1 MDEYLFRLV
10 YGAHGGALTHVAVV
24 FTLLGEGWVTLALL
38 PFLVTRR
45 YRGPALALLGVFAA
59 TAVAVALL
67 KLAFHRVRPCN
78 ALPGVSCLWLDAPTD
93 YSFPSGHAAGS
104 FAFVAFIGSLV
115 FFSPESRTR
124 PALRL
129 AGCGL
134 LLATAT
140 CIALSR
146 VYLGVHFPGDIAA
159 GSCLGLILGVVGA
172 RVHLR
177 SQVAGRGTT
186 LE

>member
-10 YGAHGGALTHVAVV
+10 YGAHGGALTHIAAA
-24 FTLLGEGWVTLALL
+24 FTLLGEGWVVLALL
-38 PFLVTRR
+38 PFLIIRR
-45 YRGPALALLGVFAA
+45 YRRPALALLGVFAA

-78 ALPGVSCLWLDAPTD
+78 GLSGVSCLWLEAPTD

-115 FFSPESRTR
+115 FFSPESRKR

-129 AGCGL
+129 AGCAL

-146 VYLGVHFPGDIAA
+146 VYLGVHFPGDIVA
-159 GSCLGLILGVVGA
+159 GACLGAILGLAGA
-172 RVHLR
+172 RVHLGR
-177 SQVAGRGTT
+177 RVARR
-186 LE
+186 

>member
-1 MDEYLFRLV
+1 LDEYLFRLV
-10 YGAHGGALTHVAVV
+10 YGAHGGALTHIAAA
-24 FTLLGEGWVTLALL
+24 FTLLGEGWVVLGLL
-38 PFLVTRR
+38 PFLITRR
-45 YRGPALALLGVFAA
+45 YRSPAFALLGVFAV
-59 TAVAVALL
+59 TAAAVALL

-78 ALPGVSCLWLDAPTD
+78 ALTGVRCLWLDAPTD

-115 FFSPESRTR
+115 LFSPESRKR

-129 AGCGL
+129 AACAL

-146 VYLGVHFPGDIAA
+146 VYLGVHFPGDVAA
-159 GSCLGLILGVVGA
+159 GSFLGVILGLVGA
-172 RVHLR
+172 RVHL
-177 SQVAGRGTT
+177 GRRATGR
-186 LE
+186 